1 MLRKKREW
9 EEEQRIKKGKDTIDM
24 RHQSLWRVPLE
35 IYEGFDAQSD
45 LSDVILVDL
54 AHNKIKEL
62 PGQEFIFWCSS
73 TQKIDVSHNILTHV
87 PPEIGN
93 IRNHLVLL
101 DLHHNRF
108 MSLPDELGLLDK
120 LEVLDLSQ
128 NNIPELPDT
137 FGNLTR
143 LRRLD
148 ASQNRI
154 EMLPPTF
161 GECKN
166 IEYLYLHQ
174 NQLRDLP
181 ENVDQMTALKRVDL
195 SQNVLRRLPKNWGNL
210 KDLEIL
216 KLQTNQLDRLPR
228 SFGECTKLQVLFLQR
243 NNLRTLP
250 DNFSQMTLI
259 KELNISRNGL
269 LGLPQDIG
277 SLCQLQILNIEGN
290 EILELPVSFGT
301 CVFMRELRAAG
312 NKIKTILH
320 EIGAL
325 QLMEYMDM
333 GDNHIA
339 GPLPIGIGTLYSIR
353 QLKLP
358 NNLITSV
365 PANLGQL
372 TRLEVLDLSNNRI
385 GQLPESLGDLKNL
398 RQLRLSCNVLR
409 MLPYNTRD
417 LRKLV
422 EFDVGGNLIEYLPR
436 EVGKMTGLRKF
447 GCGNNQL
454 KALPAELGHIIDN
467 LEFFDATRNPLS
479 DFPQKWCTS
488 WTLTDQHST
497 LWSGYT
503 NDEVREWLKV
513 QKVVYHLCVGIWETR
528 KSEWQSAKS
537 RVVQFLRL
545 VREAAGRAWKDDF
558 VPVVRAFFV
567 HAKRKGVVPQYHQP
581 FPGEHEELDKQVVV
595 WNSHKKT
602 ELAFTRQLQ
611 KEMYLK
617 KDRAYAYDEQ
627 DLGRI
632 NNRAETFEETKR
644 LALEAYTDAQ
654 ILEAIAREDRQED
667 VMDELIGQREANRA
681 AMLTV
686 AQQRL
691 THYNHTDLIKKQ
703 KQEIVKHR
711 EEIESKEA
719 RVYALNIQE
728 KTNAKGLSTVKGI
741 IAKDEFLFEPQR
753 VKAKLYGRRDNFLKK
768 IKEAR
773 EEREQCLSRAAQLR
787 TLCADLEKQHDA
799 YFDEIRD
806 NPPPGARLL
815 TRYSV

>member
-1 MLRKKREW
+1 
-9 EEEQRIKKGKDTIDM
+9 M

-35 IYEGFDAQSD
+35 IYEGDDAQSD
-45 LSDVILVDL
+45 LADVILLDL
-54 AHNKIKEL
+54 AHNKISEL

-73 TQKIDVSHNILTHV
+73 MQKIDVSHNILTHV
-87 PPEIGN
+87 PVEIGN

-101 DLHHNRF
+101 DLHHNRI

-128 NNIPELPDT
+128 NNIPVLPDT
-137 FGNLTR
+137 FGNLKK

-148 ASQNRI
+148 ASQNRL
-154 EMLPPTF
+154 EMLPLTF
-161 GECKN
+161 GQCKN
-166 IEYLYLHQ
+166 LEYLYLQQ
-174 NQLRDLP
+174 NDLRDLP
-181 ENVDQMTALKRVDL
+181 ENVDQLTALKRVDL
-195 SQNVLRRLPKNWGNL
+195 SQNVLRRLPKYWGNL
-210 KDLEIL
+210 KALEIL

-228 SFGECTKLQVLFLQR
+228 SFGECTNLQVLFLQR
-243 NNLRTLP
+243 NNLRTVP
-250 DNFSQMTLI
+250 DNFSQMTLL

-277 SLCQLQILNIEGN
+277 NLRQLQILNIEGN
-290 EILELPVSFGT
+290 DILELPVSFGT
-301 CVFMRELRAAG
+301 CVFMRSLRAAG
-312 NKIKTILH
+312 NKIKAILH

-325 QLMEYMDM
+325 QLLEYMDM

-339 GPLPIGIGTLYSIR
+339 GPLPIGIGTLFSIR
-353 QLKLP
+353 HLKLP
-358 NNLITSV
+358 NNRITSV

-372 TRLEVLDLSNNRI
+372 NKLEVLDLSNNRI
-385 GQLPESLGDLKNL
+385 PQLPESLGDLKNL
-398 RQLRLSCNVLR
+398 RELRLSCNVLR
-409 MLPYNTRD
+409 SLPYNTRD
-417 LRKLV
+417 LRRLV

-436 EVGKMTGLRKF
+436 ELGKMTALRKL
-447 GCGNNQL
+447 GCANNQL

-479 DFPQKWCTS
+479 DFPQKWCSS

-503 NDEVREWLKV
+503 NDEVRMWLKI
-513 QKVVYHLCVGIWETR
+513 QKVVYQLCVGIWETR

-581 FPGEHEELDKQVVV
+581 FPGEHEELHQQVVA
-595 WNSHKKT
+595 WNAHKKK

-611 KEMYLK
+611 QEMYVK
-617 KDRAYAYDEQ
+617 QDRTYAYSSD
-627 DLGRI
+627 DLARI
-632 NNRAETFEETKR
+632 VNRGEMFKETKR
-644 LALEAYTDAQ
+644 FALEAYTEAQ

-681 AMLTV
+681 AILTV
-686 AQQRL
+686 AQRRL
-691 THYNHTDLIKKQ
+691 THYNHTDLIRKQ
-703 KQEIVKHR
+703 KEEIKKHR
-711 EEIESKEA
+711 AEIESKEA
-719 RVYALNIQE
+719 RVYALDIQE
-728 KTNAKGLSTVKGI
+728 KTNAKGLSKVKEI

-773 EEREQCLSRAAQLR
+773 KEREDCLSRASQLR
-787 TLCADLEKQHDA
+787 TICADLEKQHDA